1 MFRVWKN
8 ILNHAKWNV
17 HIDKKSWNY
26 VRELNLTKGSFR
38 LVKSFGFKS
47 LESSGYLMEN
57 DIQESGCARLTN
69 VNSDINC
76 NYDHIKNIYI
86 QYSQTQ
92 SSGKDCFEAIS
103 VNMWQTKTQ
112 G

>member
-1 MFRVWKN
+1 
-8 ILNHAKWNV
+8 
-17 HIDKKSWNY
+17 
-26 VRELNLTKGSFR
+26 
-38 LVKSFGFKS
+38 
-47 LESSGYLMEN
+47 MEN
-57 DIQESGCARLTN
+57 DIQESGCARLPN

-103 VNMWQTKTQ
+103 RQ
-112 G
+112 